1 MTNAGLR
8 LRLLVILA
16 LAAIEAGAG
25 GLRKNRQPSPIEQ
38 YIGQAEGHDW
48 RHGRPAA
55 SPGSLFQPGGRLS
68 DLARDPRA
76 YQLDELVTIVVSDRA
91 SAIARGATAT
101 TRKQDARNSVTALAG
116 RLSPAGGL
124 ANLAA
129 LGGEAKLDGQGQTT
143 RETQLTTTLAARVTH
158 VLPNGNLVLE
168 GLKEISV
175 NSERQM
181 VVVRG
186 VCRPQDLSPG
196 NLIRSERLAMLE
208 VRIHGKGVVEDAI
221 RRPFF
226 LYRVLMGLL
235 PF

>member
-25 GLRKNRQPSPIEQ
+25 GPRKNRQPSPIEQ

-48 RHGRPAA
+48 RIGRPAA
-55 SPGSLFQPGGRLS
+55 SPGSLFHPGGRLS

-76 YQLDELVTIVVSDRA
+76 YQLDDLVTIVVSDRA

-101 TRKQDARNSVTALAG
+101 SRKQDARNSVTALAG

-186 VCRPQDLSPG
+186 VCRPQDLSQG
-196 NLIRSERLAMLE
+196 NLIRSDRLAMLD
-208 VRIHGKGVVEDAI
+208 VRINGKGVVEDAI

>member
-55 SPGSLFQPGGRLS
+55 SAGSLFHPGGRLS

-76 YQLDELVTIVVSDRA
+76 YQLDDLVTIVVSDRA

-143 RETQLTTTLAARVTH
+143 RETQLTTTLAARVSH